1 MICICEM
8 KHSDQSSTWNLEKVN
23 PKPTRAASP
32 QTCNT
37 NTTLLQRNEIYSEL
51 SHRIGS

>member
-1 MICICEM
+1 M
-8 KHSDQSSTWNLEKVN
+8 KLSGQSSTWNLEKVN
-23 PKPTRAASP
+23 PKPARAASP

-37 NTTLLQRNEIYSEL
+37 NTTLLQRNEIYPDP